1 MSGGK
6 RCQTEHW
13 HTTHSRDCPRT
24 RVTDDAGADAADGM
38 LSRSESISRQRELFR
53 KLVRMDR
60 FGGYEYAMVPAIIPT
75 GGFDVGECTPL
86 REYIVSTTRRS
97 DVVAAQ
103 GTMAMLWGAWRCTPL
118 NTFKHRLNTFKHRLN
133 TFKHV

>member
-1 MSGGK
+1 
-6 RCQTEHW
+6 
-13 HTTHSRDCPRT
+13 
-24 RVTDDAGADAADGM
+24 
-38 LSRSESISRQRELFR
+38 
-53 KLVRMDR
+53 MDR

-118 NTFKHRLNTFKHRLN
+118 NTFKHLYTHFKHL
-133 TFKHV
+133 